1 MLTNEEALLV
11 AVGLERPSGRN
22 RVPRNSL
29 AVPPLATPPVPPCP
43 PCPSNA
49 SPAQMCLRGNDAGL
63 SLSNTTP
70 VKLGCS
76 IRLL

>member
-29 AVPPLATPPVPPCP
+29 AVPPLANPPLSPPVPLMP
-43 PCPSNA
+43 
-49 SPAQMCLRGNDAGL
+49 LRL
-63 SLSNTTP
+63 KC
-70 VKLGCS
+70 V
-76 IRLL
+76 